1 MPVEIK
7 NLKKTANRILK
18 AIKSK
23 EKIVIYGDADLDGV
37 TSVIIL
43 EECIKNLGGKISAI
57 YFPDREE
64 EGYGITEEALFY
76 LSEKVPV
83 LPRTTFPGKVVR
95 GLLLVL
101 DCGIGNFKEIK
112 MAKEMGF
119 EVVLVEHHEILDR
132 LPEAAII
139 VDPKQKG
146 DKYLFKQLATVG
158 IVFRLAKLLL
168 KKQMSE
174 GLKKDFLELATLATI
189 ADMMPRIDE
198 NAEIIKGGLDSLRSS
213 WRPGIQA
220 LFNLEQFKSLTL
232 LQQVYKVNSLL
243 NIRDVENRLPAAFRL
258 LTASSKKE
266 AEKLAEKLLE
276 KGIQKRK
283 RIREI
288 TAEVEEMI
296 FGKETDPV
304 IFEGGSDW
312 ELILLGVVAA
322 IISQEHQRPTFLY
335 KEGKNESQ
343 GSIRAPSGLNT
354 VEAMKSCSKCLTT
367 YGGHPQAA
375 GFSLKNE
382 NLEEFKKCL
391 IEYFK

>member
-1 MPVEIK
+1 MKVEIK
-7 NLKKTANRILK
+7 NLKKAASRILK

-57 YFPDREE
+57 YFPDREK

-76 LSEKVPV
+76 LNKYAPA
-83 LPRTTFPGKVVR
+83 
-95 GLLLVL
+95 LLLVL

-112 MAKEMGF
+112 IAKKAGF
-119 EVVLVEHHEILDR
+119 EVVLIEHHEILDK

-146 DKYLFKQLATVG
+146 DKYPFKQLATVG

-174 GLKKDFLELATLATI
+174 GLKKDFLELAALATI

-198 NAEIIKGGLDSLRSS
+198 NAEIIRGGLDSLRSS

-258 LTASSKKE
+258 LTVSSKKE
-266 AEKLAEKLLE
+266 AKELAEKLLE

-283 RIREI
+283 RIKEI
-288 TAEVEEMI
+288 TEEVEERI

-312 ELILLGVVAA
+312 GLILLGVVAA
-322 IISQEHQRPTFLY
+322 ILSQKYQRPTFLY
-335 KEGKNESQ
+335 RKEKDGSQ
-343 GSIRAPSGLNT
+343 GSIRAPKGFNT
-354 VEAMKSCSKCLTT
+354 VEAMKSCSECLTT
-367 YGGHPQAA
+367 YGGHPQAS
-375 GFSLKNE
+375 GFGIKNE

>member
-1 MPVEIK
+1 MKVEIK
-7 NLKKTANRILK
+7 NLKKAANRILK

-43 EECIKNLGGKISAI
+43 EECIKNLDGKISAI
-57 YFPDREE
+57 YFPDREK

-76 LSEKVPV
+76 LNKYAPA
-83 LPRTTFPGKVVR
+83 
-95 GLLLVL
+95 LLLVL

-112 MAKEMGF
+112 MAKKAGF
-119 EVVLVEHHEILDR
+119 EVVLIEHHEILDK

-146 DKYLFKQLATVG
+146 DKYPFKQLATVG

-174 GLKKDFLELATLATI
+174 GLKKDFLELAALATI
-189 ADMMPRIDE
+189 ADMMPKIDE
-198 NAEIIKGGLDSLRSS
+198 NAEIIEGGLDSLRSS

-243 NIRDVENRLPAAFRL
+243 NIRDVKNRLPAAFRL
-258 LTASSKKE
+258 LTVSNKKE
-266 AEKLAEKLLE
+266 AGELAKKLLE

-283 RIREI
+283 RIKEI
-288 TAEVEEMI
+288 TEEVEEKI
-296 FGKETDPV
+296 FRKETNPV

-312 ELILLGVVAA
+312 GLILLGVVAA
-322 IISQEHQRPTFLY
+322 ILSQKYQKPTFLY
-335 KEGKNESQ
+335 REGKNESQ
-343 GSIRAPSGLNT
+343 GSIRAPKGFNT
-354 VEAMKSCSKCLTT
+354 VEAMKGCSKCLTT
-367 YGGHPQAA
+367 YGGHPQAS
-375 GFSLKNE
+375 GFGIKNE
-382 NLEEFKKCL
+382 NLEEFKKYL

>member
-1 MPVEIK
+1 MKAEIK
-7 NLKKTANRILK
+7 NLKKTANRISK
-18 AIKSK
+18 AVKSK
-23 EKIVIYGDADLDGV
+23 ERIVIYGDADLDGV

-43 EECIKNLGGKISAI
+43 EECIKNLGGKITAI
-57 YFPDREE
+57 YFPDREKQ
-64 EGYGITEEALFY
+64 GYGVNEEALFY
-76 LSEKVPV
+76 LKKYTPA
-83 LPRTTFPGKVVR
+83 
-95 GLLLVL
+95 LLLVL
-101 DCGIGNFKEIK
+101 DCGIGNFKEMK
-112 MAKEMGF
+112 KAKEMGF
-119 EVVLVEHHEILDR
+119 EVLIIEHHEILDK

-146 DKYLFKQLATVG
+146 DKYPFKQLATVG
-158 IVFRLAKLLL
+158 IIFRLAKLLL
-168 KKQMSE
+168 KGQMSE
-174 GLKKDFLELATLATI
+174 GLKKDFLELAALATI

-220 LFNLEQFKSLTL
+220 LFGLESFKSLTL

-243 NIRDVENRLPAAFRL
+243 NIRDVKNRLPAAFRL

-266 AEKLAEKLLE
+266 AEKLAEKLIE

-288 TAEVEEMI
+288 TAEVEERI
-296 FGKETDPV
+296 FGKETEPV
-304 IFEGGSDW
+304 VFEGGSDW

-322 IISQEHQRPTFLY
+322 IISQKHQRPTFLY
-335 KEGKNESQ
+335 KEGKDESQ
-343 GSIRAPSGLNT
+343 GSTRAPSGFNT
-354 VEAMKSCSKCLTT
+354 VEAMKSCSECLET
-367 YGGHPQAA
+367 YGGHPQAS
-375 GFSLKNE
+375 GFGIKNE